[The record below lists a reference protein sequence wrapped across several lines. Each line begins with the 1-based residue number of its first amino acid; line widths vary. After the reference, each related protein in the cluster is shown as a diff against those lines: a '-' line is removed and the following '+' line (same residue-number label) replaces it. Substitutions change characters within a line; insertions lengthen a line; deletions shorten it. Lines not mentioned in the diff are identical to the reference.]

1 MLIFYRTGHHR
12 ESAKEALLITDINI
26 LLISKSLIMVDHSMV
41 VRVVSVGVPHPHN
54 LPAINLPDI
63 NPDNH
68 LNPGT
73 KRVYL
78 KVGYVNV

>member
-1 MLIFYRTGHHR
+1 MLTFCPTGHHP
-12 ESAKEALLITDINI
+12 ESAKEVLLITDINI
-26 LLISKSLIMVDHSMV
+26 LLISKSLIMVDHSMA

>member
-1 MLIFYRTGHHR
+1 M
-12 ESAKEALLITDINI
+12 A
-26 LLISKSLIMVDHSMV
+26 

-68 LNPGT
+68 INPGT
-73 KRVYL
+73 ELVYL
-78 KVGYVNV
+78 NVGYFNV